1 MSTVPELLRHDARPG
16 DEATVIL
23 RSGVQLTG
31 TVESIDLTS
40 FVLRLDGWA
49 LRIDEIAGVRLDRSV
64 PSAA

>member
-16 DEATVIL
+16 DQAAVIL
-23 RSGVQLTG
+23 RSGVRLTG
-31 TVESIDLTS
+31 TVEAIDLAS

-64 PSAA
+64 ADAA